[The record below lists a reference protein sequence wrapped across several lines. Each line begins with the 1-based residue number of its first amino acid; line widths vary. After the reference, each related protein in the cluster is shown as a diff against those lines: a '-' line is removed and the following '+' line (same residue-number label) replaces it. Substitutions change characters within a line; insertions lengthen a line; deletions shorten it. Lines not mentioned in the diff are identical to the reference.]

1 MTQMKFTEA
10 DITELSDNN
19 YGETEINYQTCRWCR
34 NFANGRCCK
43 KPMEVEL
50 YITDLVEKHIDDGE
64 VTELFTEIMPNHINN
79 IIGKLVP
86 ELPAKW
92 KKAISTALQDAD
104 ISSYWDMTDDVERW
118 LRHLGDSL
126 ICHEAQEI
134 VVSDP
139 NDFSCKYFE

>member
-1 MTQMKFTEA
+1 ME
-10 DITELSDNN
+10 
-19 YGETEINYQTCRWCR
+19 YQHEYNTCRWCA
-34 NFANGRCCK
+34 NFSNGQCCK

-50 YITDLVEKHIDDGE
+50 CISDLVEKHIDDGE
-64 VTELFTEIMPNHINN
+64 VTELFMEIMPNHIKN
-79 IIGKLVP
+79 IIEKLVP

-118 LRHLGDSL
+118 VRHLGDSL
-126 ICHEAQEI
+126 ICKEAQEI

-139 NDFSCKYFE
+139 NDFSCKYFR